1 VNRRIEVLCNKF
13 AGEFLVPSDDFE
25 ARARGLEPDDYSIQQ
40 LANTYHV
47 SREVILRK
55 FRDRGA
61 VGQEYYDER
70 VAAWAASVAPRA
82 PGGSYYANM
91 GVYLSDSYFDR
102 AFARYHQ
109 NQIGIEQ
116 LADYLGV
123 KVKNVPGMEAVLFR
137 RGDAA

>member
-1 VNRRIEVLCNKF
+1 
-13 AGEFLVPSDDFE
+13 
-25 ARARGLEPDDYSIQQ
+25 
-40 LANTYHV
+40 
-47 SREVILRK
+47 
-55 FRDRGA
+55 
-61 VGQEYYDER
+61 
-70 VAAWAASVAPRA
+70 
-82 PGGSYYANM
+82 M